1 MPIYEYECE
10 KCRTTFEAMQAISA
24 RPLKNCNKPN
34 CKGKVHR
41 LVSASGFILKGS
53 GWYTSDYPSEARK
66 KGWESEGQNATASS
80 NTMLTTTP
88 LIKKLLPLNPK
99 QLLLK
104 KSLLKRLPKNLLRRT
119 RIPGV
124 KNPAPKPPPKLTEAR
139 WQSLKIFT
147 KIFSPLLRMGSLL
160 FQQILR

>member
-24 RPLKNCNKPN
+24 RPLKNCNKSN

-66 KGWESEGQNATASS
+66 KGWESEGQNATASNNTNTENDTS
-80 NTMLTTTP
+80 NEKTP
-88 LIKKLLPLNPK
+88 APESQAAAPAEKTATK
-99 QLLLK
+99 
-104 KSLLKRLPKNLLRRT
+104 
-119 RIPGV
+119 
-124 KNPAPKPPPKLTEAR
+124 PAPKKPVQKNPYSGGKKSR
-139 WQSLKIFT
+139 T
-147 KIFSPLLRMGSLL
+147 KTST
-160 FQQILR
+160 